1 MEGGERMSAAE
12 LRLKLLQILCIRR
25 HDTYQNLAE
34 ELGVTKETIRQDV
47 IELMRYYPVETR
59 RGRYGGGVWIA
70 DGYYLTY
77 NPSGKKE
84 LSAEQTAAL
93 KRAIST
99 ADARDGRILN
109 SILIQFA
116 SHPLVL

>member
-1 MEGGERMSAAE
+1 MSAAKC
-12 LRLKLLQILCIRR
+12 RQKLLQILSIRR
-25 HDTYQNLAE
+25 HDTYENLAE
-34 ELGVTKETIRQDV
+34 ELGVTRETIRQDV

-77 NPSGKKE
+77 NSSGKKE
-84 LSAEQTAAL
+84 LDAEQIAAL
-93 KRAIST
+93 KRAISVVN
-99 ADARDGRILN
+99 DHDSQILN

-116 SHPLVL
+116 PRPIVP

>member
-12 LRLKLLQILCIRR
+12 RRQKLLQILSVRR
-25 HDTYQNLAE
+25 HDTYQNLAG
-34 ELGVTKETIRQDV
+34 ELGVTRETIRQDV

-77 NPSGKKE
+77 NPSDEKE
-84 LSAEQTAAL
+84 LNAEQTAAL

-99 ADARDGRILN
+99 SNARDGRILN
-109 SILIQFA
+109 SIIIQFA
-116 SHPLVL
+116 PRPLVP